1 MYITLN
7 GNKLKSLKNTIS
19 KKHRLPKSISRKEEK
34 ERKTDRFLVWQIFK
48 ILVGAQP
55 LEPGNRPKQIKGWL
69 NLPWRTRSSL
79 SVELLWGL
87 WKTELRS
94 SQSSAIYRP
103 QHLEA

>member
-7 GNKLKSLKNTIS
+7 GNELKSLKNTIS
-19 KKHRLPKSISRKEEK
+19 YVAKIISRKEEK

-79 SVELLWGL
+79 SVELLRGL
-87 WKTELRS
+87 RETELRS
-94 SQSSAIYRP
+94 SQSPAIYRP